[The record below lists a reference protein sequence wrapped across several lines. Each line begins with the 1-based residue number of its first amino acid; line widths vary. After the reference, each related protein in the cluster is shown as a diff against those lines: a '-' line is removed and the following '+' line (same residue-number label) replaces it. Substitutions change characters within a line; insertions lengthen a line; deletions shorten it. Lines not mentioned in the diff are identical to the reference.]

1 MKLSHAGLMAL
12 AVLLSGCSGFLGE
25 RFRDRADDYLVVK
38 DIEPTLDVNGAA
50 VGGQDL
56 YPIPPLANT
65 PATPSSFEV
74 PKPDPLEGGDDIEES
89 SQSLAS
95 YQSQA
100 LNPRLEND
108 GSGSLVLRMDGNFA
122 QAWSAV
128 TDALTK
134 TPLKVN
140 DLNRSVGTWFLELS
154 DRQSEEE
161 IGWWGRLWG
170 SEPELVTGTYLLKMN
185 RSRTGVYVSLL
196 KEDDKLASP
205 ELTDSVLRVLTKQ
218 LKQ

>member
-1 MKLSHAGLMAL
+1 MKFLPV
-12 AVLLSGCSGFLGE
+12 VLVVALSGCSGYLGE
-25 RFRDRADDYLVVK
+25 RFHDRADDYLITK
-38 DIEPTLDVNGAA
+38 DIEPTLDVSGAP

-56 YPIPPLANT
+56 YPIPQLPTT
-65 PATPSSFEV
+65 PAVPTAFEV
-74 PKPDPLEGGDDIEES
+74 PKPDPLMGGNDVEED
-89 SQSLAS
+89 SQSLTA

-100 LNPRLEND
+100 LNPRLEAD

-128 TDALTK
+128 SDALTK
-134 TPLKVN
+134 TPFKVT
-140 DLNRSVGTWFLELS
+140 DLNRSVGTWYMELS
-154 DRQSEEE
+154 ERESEED

-196 KEDDKLASP
+196 KEDDKLAGA
-205 ELTDSVLRVLTKQ
+205 ELTESVLRVLNKQ